1 MFQLWI
7 VLLGFFIKRN
17 SSVFLAELCGV
28 LACAR
33 TDPNEYACQWLH
45 VSAIN
50 CFWANLICSSRTP
63 SVPGLY
69 KRRIKYASRLKNKSG
84 KGLDPLNTRSP
95 SLRGANRGYCCL
107 ATWSRQQS
115 PTSDSVRTYSRCAA
129 HWNTIGSFGHFHGP
143 ECQSLLNYYLS

>member
-1 MFQLWI
+1 MEIMSVLNSLNRLHNVIQQCVSI
-7 VLLGFFIKRN
+7 VNCFGSFFIKRN

-28 LACAR
+28 LACVC

-50 CFWANLICSSRTP
+50 CFWANLIFSSRTP

-69 KRRIKYASRLKNKSG
+69 KRRIKDASRLKNKSG
-84 KGLDPLNTRSP
+84 KGFDPLNMRSP
-95 SLRGANRGYCCL
+95 ALCCANRGYCCL

-115 PTSDSVRTYSRCAA
+115 PTSDSVWGRTVGVQR
-129 HWNTIGSFGHFHGP
+129 T
-143 ECQSLLNYYLS
+143 ETQ